1 MHYLLKVSF
10 HLRPMDVFLNS
21 KTGRLVI
28 PVNITSYSGS
38 LVYGSIVIPT
48 VLFAFITLP
57 MHSAFLKAQSTF
69 LTFVLFHCFE
79 LE

>member
-1 MHYLLKVSF
+1 M
-10 HLRPMDVFLNS
+10 FLNI

-28 PVNITSYSGS
+28 PINISSYSGS

-48 VLFAFITLP
+48 VLFAFIILP
-57 MHSAFLKAQSTF
+57 KHSAFLKASIGQSTF
-69 LTFVLFHCFE
+69 FTFVLFHCFE